1 MKTDISITV
10 KRTEDSGY
18 RGNMYLGFAALFC
31 GVLSVLLFISGF
43 NAIGYTG
50 ELVYLS
56 AFLLSFIFC
65 YVYYNKPQLSVVLC
79 VMIFIGIFIAVIT
92 GLDDLQ
98 LQAYSV
104 FTAFSEGRAAV
115 RNITKLMCVFTPLL
129 VGVFYLFEIV
139 FKVHFVL
146 SFVMVSF
153 LLASPFLKISI
164 SVFNIFIMLVYQ
176 ILFYLMNNLDKKKRK
191 TLYSSHTVNS
201 RKNIMGKCTV
211 MCAALFF
218 ASFVLSAVIMNTI
231 SEPVYNSVSG
241 IEEVVYKVSSIAS
254 NRASDISM
262 NGGISTGNNYQTG
275 AEQINLTTQR
285 KPEEDVYLIG
295 YRGGEYTGNN
305 WNKADDVQICNE
317 LDKKKGNT
325 YARYSSIYS
334 TSEVFGNLYYLGNYI
349 MKSNGLAVSKD
360 KDRRLQLDIA
370 YTSDKNNIMLEPYC
384 SNLYLAQKNSYDE
397 YSVMYYEQ
405 KDMVSLWDSD
415 NITDLTKKSRMDDY
429 INVQSN
435 YKTAMK
441 SYYTQY
447 SDDITPQLALY
458 VKDNPLSSLEEKT
471 TFILYTLMSNTSYT
485 RTPGIMLGNT
495 DVADKFLFES
505 KKGYCVHYATAATL
519 MYRMY
524 GIPARYVTGFK
535 VSADSFKENADG
547 QWSTAVTDS
556 AQHSWT
562 EIFIDNYGWV
572 PVDVTPAADG
582 TMRAS
587 YPGYNMEIFNQIMQQ
602 NNWTADMPSINDI
615 SKEKT
620 EYVRTWQGAVKA
632 AIKRFLRLAWRIL
645 KILLLFIAVI
655 GAASSPLWLRLRRNI
670 ILKRQNKKKAVSIY
684 KRLMC
689 MLHTTGYVTEYDG
702 TEENFADVL
711 AAEFAEDYKE
721 DVTDIKRAVDVSVQ
735 SEFSLHRADT
745 SDMQCVLNVY
755 NKISDIIY
763 NRLRWWEKI
772 VFRYVYCF

>member
-1 MKTDISITV
+1 
-10 KRTEDSGY
+10 
-18 RGNMYLGFAALFC
+18 
-31 GVLSVLLFISGF
+31 
-43 NAIGYTG
+43 
-50 ELVYLS
+50 
-56 AFLLSFIFC
+56 
-65 YVYYNKPQLSVVLC
+65 
-79 VMIFIGIFIAVIT
+79 
-92 GLDDLQ
+92 
-98 LQAYSV
+98 
-104 FTAFSEGRAAV
+104 
-115 RNITKLMCVFTPLL
+115 
-129 VGVFYLFEIV
+129 
-139 FKVHFVL
+139 
-146 SFVMVSF
+146 
-153 LLASPFLKISI
+153 
-164 SVFNIFIMLVYQ
+164 
-176 ILFYLMNNLDKKKRK
+176 
-191 TLYSSHTVNS
+191 
-201 RKNIMGKCTV
+201 
-211 MCAALFF
+211 
-218 ASFVLSAVIMNTI
+218 
-231 SEPVYNSVSG
+231 
-241 IEEVVYKVSSIAS
+241 
-254 NRASDISM
+254 
-262 NGGISTGNNYQTG
+262 
-275 AEQINLTTQR
+275 
-285 KPEEDVYLIG
+285 
-295 YRGGEYTGNN
+295 
-305 WNKADDVQICNE
+305 
-317 LDKKKGNT
+317 
-325 YARYSSIYS
+325 
-334 TSEVFGNLYYLGNYI
+334 
-349 MKSNGLAVSKD
+349 
-360 KDRRLQLDIA
+360 
-370 YTSDKNNIMLEPYC
+370 
-384 SNLYLAQKNSYDE
+384 
-397 YSVMYYEQ
+397 MYYEQ

-602 NNWTADMPSINDI
+602 NNWTADMPSINDV

-684 KRLMC
+684 KRLMY
-689 MLHTTGYVTEYDG
+689 MLHITGYVTEYDG

-721 DVTDIKRAVDVSVQ
+721 DVADIKRAVDVSVQ

>member
-1 MKTDISITV
+1 M
-10 KRTEDSGY
+10 
-18 RGNMYLGFAALFC
+18 
-31 GVLSVLLFISGF
+31 
-43 NAIGYTG
+43 
-50 ELVYLS
+50 
-56 AFLLSFIFC
+56 
-65 YVYYNKPQLSVVLC
+65 
-79 VMIFIGIFIAVIT
+79 GICA
-92 GLDDLQ
+92 
-98 LQAYSV
+98 
-104 FTAFSEGRAAV
+104 
-115 RNITKLMCVFTPLL
+115 
-129 VGVFYLFEIV
+129 
-139 FKVHFVL
+139 
-146 SFVMVSF
+146 
-153 LLASPFLKISI
+153 
-164 SVFNIFIMLVYQ
+164 
-176 ILFYLMNNLDKKKRK
+176 
-191 TLYSSHTVNS
+191 
-201 RKNIMGKCTV
+201 V
-211 MCAALFF
+211 MCAVMLFS
-218 ASFVLSAVIMNTI
+218 SFVISAVIMNTI

-254 NRASDISM
+254 NRAADISM
-262 NGGISTGNNYQTG
+262 NGSISTGNNYQTG

-384 SNLYLAQKNSYDE
+384 SNLYLSQKNSYDE

-447 SDDITPQLALY
+447 SDDITPQIASY
-458 VKDNPLSSLEEKT
+458 VKDNPFSSLEEKT

-505 KKGYCVHYATAATL
+505 TKGYCVHYATAATL

-547 QWSTAVTDS
+547 QWSTEVTDS
-556 AQHSWT
+556 AQHAWT

-582 TMRAS
+582 TMRVS

-632 AIKRFLRLAWRIL
+632 AIKRFLRLVWRII

-655 GAASSPLWLRLRRNI
+655 GVAASPLWLRLRRNI

-689 MLHTTGYVTEYDG
+689 MLHMTGYVTEYDG
-702 TEENFADVL
+702 TEEDFADMLV
-711 AAEFAEDYKE
+711 AEFAEDYKE
-721 DVTDIKRAVDVSVQ
+721 DVADIKRAVDVSVQ

-745 SDMQCVLNVY
+745 YDMQCVLNVY